1 MIKLFNAVL
10 SVEISELG
18 AELKSIRKDGYE
30 YLWSGDPR
38 VWANTAPVLF
48 PSLCAMKQDQYT
60 LDGKIYPMTK
70 HGFVRG
76 KKFAVESVSDTSAT
90 LLYTQ
95 NEETLAMYP
104 FDFEFR
110 VIFTLVENAVQVE
123 YRVTNLNDRVMYFS
137 VGAHEAYA
145 TPEGV
150 EDYDLIFPEK
160 EDLETYLLAGGLLQR
175 KTMTVGKNTEYL
187 PLYDKYFMLDT
198 LIFKHL
204 KSRSVVLRNRKTD
217 RSVRVDFPH
226 CDYLGIWHKPSAGYL
241 CIEPW
246 AGLPDNLD
254 TDGSIETKEGIVAL
268 SPHSQYRNIHT
279 ITV

>member
-1 MIKLFNAVL
+1 MIQLSNGVL
-10 SVEISELG
+10 SVEISEIG
-18 AELKSIRKDGYE
+18 AEIKSICKDGYE
-30 YLWSGDPR
+30 YMWSGDPR
-38 VWANTAPVLF
+38 VWGNTAPVLF
-48 PSLCAMKQDQYT
+48 PSLCAMKNDQYI
-60 LDGKIYPMTK
+60 LDGKTYPMSK

-76 KKFAVESVSDTSAT
+76 KQFEVESVSETSAT
-90 LLYTQ
+90 LLYRQ
-95 NEETLAMYP
+95 NQETLRMYP

-110 VIFTLVENAVQVE
+110 VTVTLDQSTVRVE
-123 YRVTNLNDRVMYFS
+123 YHVKNENDRTMYCS

-160 EDLETYLLAGGLLQR
+160 ENLDTFLLAGGLLLD
-175 KTMTVGKNTEYL
+175 KTMTVGKDTEYL

-204 KSRSVVLRNRKTD
+204 RSKSVTLRNRKTG
-217 RSVRVDFPH
+217 RWVRVDFPD

-246 AGLPDNLD
+246 SGLPDNAD
-254 TDGSIETKEGIVAL
+254 TDGNIETKEGIVL
-268 SPHSQYRNIHT
+268 IPPRGTYRNLHT

>member
-1 MIKLFNAVL
+1 MIQLFNGIL
-10 SVEISELG
+10 SVDISEMG
-18 AELKSIRKDGYE
+18 AEIKSIRKDGRE
-30 YLWSGDPR
+30 TIWCGDPQ
-38 VWANTAPVLF
+38 VWAGTAPVLF
-48 PSLCAMKQDQYT
+48 PSLCAMKNDRYI
-60 LDGKIYPMTK
+60 LEGKTYPMAK

-76 KKFAVESVSDTSAT
+76 REFGVESVSETSAT
-90 LLYTQ
+90 LIYTQ
-95 NEETLAMYP
+95 NDETLAMYP

-110 VIFTLVENAVQVE
+110 VIVTLVGASVQVE
-123 YRVTNLNDRVMYFS
+123 YRVTNLNDRTMYFS

-150 EDYDLIFPEK
+150 EDYDLIFDER
-160 EDLETYLLAGGLLQR
+160 EDLDTYLLADGLLL
-175 KTMTVGKNTEYL
+175 KNTMTVGKDTAYL

-204 KSRSVVLRNRKTD
+204 KSKAVTLRNRKTG
-217 RSVRVDFPH
+217 RAVRVDFPH

-254 TDGSIETKEGIVAL
+254 TDGNLATKEGIVTLA
-268 SPHSQYRNIHT
+268 PHGEYRNIHT